1 MLLTMFLQRQV
12 PVQGALPEELHFSIG
27 GHIRRFGREE
37 FMLVTGLRFGPRPH
51 LSRILGDAFIR
62 RLFQDSIVG
71 IGRDQAFRLRISYV
85 LHL

>member
-62 RLFQDSIVG
+62 RLFPDSVAGVG
-71 IGRDQAFRLRISYV
+71 RN
-85 LHL
+85 